1 MLLRSYIQF
10 LPNVYFIFAGS
21 KQYVMTDMFLSA
33 KRPFYQSSQMVS
45 LPLIDRQEYQAFANR
60 WMAKK
65 GLSVDD
71 EVFGYLYD
79 CVDGQTWY
87 VQDILNRLYQN
98 GRPITRE
105 EVKVVIDELVDE
117 QEVAFINY
125 YESLTDNQSAL
136 LTAIACEGKVASVM
150 SREFL
155 AKYRLP
161 AASSVS
167 LALKTLVSRE
177 FVYRYGEAYIVYDRF
192 FGRWLRKKLA

>member
-1 MLLRSYIQF
+1 M
-10 LPNVYFIFAGS
+10 YFIFAGS
-21 KQYVMTDMFLSA
+21 KQYMMTDMFLSA

-60 WMAKK
+60 WMAKE

-125 YESLTDNQSAL
+125 
-136 LTAIACEGKVASVM
+136 
-150 SREFL
+150 
-155 AKYRLP
+155 
-161 AASSVS
+161 
-167 LALKTLVSRE
+167 
-177 FVYRYGEAYIVYDRF
+177 
-192 FGRWLRKKLA
+192 

>member
-1 MLLRSYIQF
+1 
-10 LPNVYFIFAGS
+10 
-21 KQYVMTDMFLSA
+21 
-33 KRPFYQSSQMVS
+33 
-45 LPLIDRQEYQAFANR
+45 
-60 WMAKK
+60 MAKK

-136 LTAIACEGKVASVM
+136 DSH
-150 SREFL
+150 
-155 AKYRLP
+155 
-161 AASSVS
+161 S
-167 LALKTLVSRE
+167 L
-177 FVYRYGEAYIVYDRF
+177 
-192 FGRWLRKKLA
+192 